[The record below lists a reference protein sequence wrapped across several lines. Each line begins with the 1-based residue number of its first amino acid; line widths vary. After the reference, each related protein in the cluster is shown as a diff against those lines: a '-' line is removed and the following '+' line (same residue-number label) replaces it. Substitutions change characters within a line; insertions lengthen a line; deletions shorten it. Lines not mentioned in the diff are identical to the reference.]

1 MKLTTARLKKLIR
14 EELER
19 VNEGKYPSD
28 TSFRDVLFIIHAA
41 AMKMGITDWKATP
54 IAQDAAKELA
64 KNLYTTSG
72 SSLNVSKYRKGQP
85 SSEEEE
91 IFEIIVNAAR
101 GQGLPES
108 HANAL
113 AKVAAPLVFKSEAYD
128 DMK

>member
-1 MKLTTARLKKLIR
+1 MKLTAAHIKKLIR

-19 VNEGKYPSD
+19 VNEGRFSAD
-28 TSFRDVLFIIHAA
+28 TSLRDVLKIIHAA
-41 AMKMGITDWKATP
+41 AMKMGIVNTKATP
-54 IAQDAAKELA
+54 IAQDAAEQLA
-64 KNLYTTSG
+64 KNQYTTSG
-72 SSLNVSKYRKGQP
+72 YSLNVSKYRKGQP

-91 IFEIIVNAAR
+91 IFEIIVNAAK
-101 GQGLPES
+101 GHGLAES